1 MEEWEGGDMGVG
13 SLNGP
18 QNTVISGA
26 RDEVTALRGRFA
38 GLGIRCQLVTVSHAF
53 HSPLM
58 RSAVA
63 EFGRIAAG
71 VQGQT
76 PKIAWISTVSA
87 APMREPPGAGYW
99 CDHALNAVRFVEG
112 IQALDQTCGSGFLQT
127 GPSDTLL

>member
-26 RDEVTALRGRFA
+26 RDEVTALMGRFDR
-38 GLGIRCQLVTVSHAF
+38 LGIRCQLLTVSHAF

-99 CDHALNAVRFVEG
+99 CDHALNAVRFVEA
-112 IQALDQTCGSGFLQT
+112 IQPLDQPAPSASLQSR
-127 GPSDTLL
+127 PANR